1 MSTATEHALNR
12 KLHLDEAYR
21 ALLQSMLCSADNLS
35 ASVATM
41 SATEHH
47 LLAFGG
53 ACLNVLILLFMHA
66 GFPAALARGRLGC
79 VSGKQKNVYR
89 MPWRRGH
96 VWPLVKPT
104 RKSVAGAAAAIVT

>member
-1 MSTATEHALNR
+1 MCTATEHALNR

-41 SATEHH
+41 SAIEHH

-53 ACLNVLILLFMHA
+53 ACLNVLILLIYA
-66 GFPAALARGRLGC
+66 CGFSGSVSART
-79 VSGKQKNVYR
+79 
-89 MPWRRGH
+89 PW
-96 VWPLVKPT
+96 LC
-104 RKSVAGAAAAIVT
+104 